1 MKNIWIVFQKE
12 LLDNLRDR
20 RSITSTVISAFFTPA
35 LLLALIVV
43 LGRTINVDPQEQALV
58 LPVSGAEHAPGL
70 IAFLQENNV
79 EIVEAPPDPAA
90 AVREGNRDVVLIISP
105 DYPEAFRKGEP
116 APVQMILDSSRT
128 TSSAS
133 IQRVRSLLNSYS
145 GLLANLRLQARG
157 VHPGLLSAVSIGV
170 RDVATP
176 QSQALI
182 FLNMMPFLI
191 TLNVFAGG
199 MFVIIDSTAGER
211 ERGSLEPLLINPVTR
226 REFVLGK
233 LIASL
238 PFAMV
243 TLGLVLG
250 IFWAGFQVIPVEDYI
265 GFPMVLDARALA
277 SIYILVLPEVVL
289 ASCMQMLVATFTR
302 SFKEAQTYLGFLPL
316 IIGLPSMFLSFT
328 PVKSQVINMLAPT
341 YGQSIL
347 INQILRGE
355 TVSSQYVLIAT
366 VSTLVVAMVFLLVSI
381 RLYQREQVLFGK
393 A

>member
-233 LIASL
+233 LFASL